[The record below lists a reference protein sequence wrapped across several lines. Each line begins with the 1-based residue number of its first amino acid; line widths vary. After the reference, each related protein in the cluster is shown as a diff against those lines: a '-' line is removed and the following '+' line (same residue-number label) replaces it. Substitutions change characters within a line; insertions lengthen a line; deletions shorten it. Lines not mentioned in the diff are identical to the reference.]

1 MNQSNP
7 FRAQEEQELT
17 PSSHASSN
25 VSSEWNVVYSDY
37 LRKTEVCQ
45 AYFCPLYLYKYTSSS
60 KTHEH
65 SYSTIMFL
73 LVLPGQVR
81 REVISSHQHGD
92 LIQQNT
98 FSTWYKAPFFPSSLQ
113 KQGITIHSSLVW
125 NLEFFHLSLLSAG
138 ITVHANMPSFNATSR
153 CSILST
159 IISELWC
166 ILCDT
171 LLCSLF
177 PQLSRPVILRF
188 SIEHIQARTQFT
200 SFLTPPCPFT

>member
-1 MNQSNP
+1 MGKKVMNQSNP
-7 FRAQEEQELT
+7 FRTQEEQELT
-17 PSSHASSN
+17 QSSHASSN

-45 AYFCPLYLYKYTSSS
+45 AYFCPLYLYKYTSSP

-65 SYSTIMFL
+65 S
-73 LVLPGQVR
+73 
-81 REVISSHQHGD
+81 
-92 LIQQNT
+92 
-98 FSTWYKAPFFPSSLQ
+98 
-113 KQGITIHSSLVW
+113 SSLVW

-138 ITVHANMPSFNATSR
+138 ITVHANVPSFNATSR

-159 IISELWC
+159 IISEPWC
-166 ILCDT
+166 ILCDA

-188 SIEHIQARTQFT
+188 SIEHIQARTQVHVI
-200 SFLTPPCPFT
+200 LDPALPFHSEIIQSCCHQCMVQKHLSSVGRRV

>member
-1 MNQSNP
+1 MGKKVMNQSNP

-45 AYFCPLYLYKYTSSS
+45 AYFCPLYLYKYTSSP

-92 LIQQNT
+92 LMQQNT
-98 FSTWYKAPFFPSSLQ
+98 FSTWYRWLSQSSFFSFFFTETRYYYTLQPSL
-113 KQGITIHSSLVW
+113 KLG
-125 NLEFFHLSLLSAG
+125 
-138 ITVHANMPSFNATSR
+138 
-153 CSILST
+153 ILS
-159 IISELWC
+159 
-166 ILCDT
+166 
-171 LLCSLF
+171 
-177 PQLSRPVILRF
+177 PQPSKCWDNSACQHAQL
-188 SIEHIQARTQFT
+188 
-200 SFLTPPCPFT
+200 